1 MDKINYYLKGE
12 EIIKS
17 FKGNK
22 PSLLMH
28 VCCAP
33 CSCYPLT
40 YLIYYFNVTLHFNN
54 SNIYPQSEW
63 ELRRKELISFVD
75 RFNKDYKCNVKLII
89 IDYNH
94 EEYMKDL
101 IPLKDEP
108 ERGKRCILCY
118 TKRMKEAYRYAD
130 NNKFD
135 YFTTVMSISRQKDS
149 QVLNEIGRELEKE
162 FKYTKYFYSDFKKND
177 GILKG
182 KTIRD
187 KYGLYQQ
194 NYCGCEYSIRKD
206 NNETLDRK

>member
-1 MDKINYYLKGE
+1 MDRINYHLKGGE
-12 EIIKS
+12 VIKEM
-17 FKGNK
+17 KGHK
-22 PSLLMH
+22 ASLLMH

-40 YLIYYFNVTLHFNN
+40 YLINYFNVTLHFNN
-54 SNIYPQSEW
+54 SNIYPESEW
-63 ELRRKELISFVD
+63 KLRKEELIKFVND
-75 RFNKDYKCNVKLII
+75 FNHDYNSNVKLII
-89 IDYNH
+89 KDYNH

-101 IPLKDEP
+101 RPLKDEP

-118 TKRMKEAYRYAD
+118 SKRMKEAYKYAEE
-130 NNKFD
+130 NKYD

-149 QVLNEIGRELEKE
+149 QVLNEIGKELEKE

-182 KTIRD
+182 KAIRD

-206 NNETLDRK
+206 SK